1 MFELNLTLFYAFAA
15 ILVFAAIRVITAK
28 NPVHAVLY
36 LVLSFFSAASIWIL
50 LQAEFL
56 AITLVLVYV
65 GAVMVLFLFVVM
77 MIDFDLE
84 KIRQG
89 FWANL
94 RVAAPVGGLIIF
106 EMAAVLIRSFNVPQS
121 AVAPLPAGYDN
132 TRALGRLI
140 YTEYVYA
147 FQIAAV
153 ILLVAIVAAIS
164 LTLRRR
170 KDSKHQNPSDQVRVS
185 AKDRVRLVSMPS
197 VSRTTPAGDASPK
210 EGG

>member
-1 MFELNLTLFYAFAA
+1 
-15 ILVFAAIRVITAK
+15 
-28 NPVHAVLY
+28 
-36 LVLSFFSAASIWIL
+36 
-50 LQAEFL
+50 
-56 AITLVLVYV
+56 
-65 GAVMVLFLFVVM
+65 
-77 MIDFDLE
+77 
-84 KIRQG
+84 
-89 FWANL
+89 
-94 RVAAPVGGLIIF
+94 
-106 EMAAVLIRSFNVPQS
+106 VPQS

-197 VSRTTPAGDASPK
+197 VSRTTPADDATPK

>member
-84 KIRQG
+84 RIRQG

-197 VSRTTPAGDASPK
+197 VSRTTPADGATPK

>member
-84 KIRQG
+84 RISQG

>member
-1 MFELNLTLFYAFAA
+1 MFELNLTLFYAFTA

-197 VSRTTPAGDASPK
+197 VSRTTPADDATPK